1 MMVTVLEPKTTQ
13 HADLEPKTKL
23 EHVLMDQQMCVQMQ
37 IQHKPFHVLYLIVL
51 WRKYWVTGQM
61 MVTVLQPETTQHAGL
76 VPKIK
81 LEHALMDQQMCV
93 QLQIQHKPLHVRYL
107 TALWRKH

>member
-37 IQHKPFHVLYLIVL
+37 IQHKPSHVLYQTALS
-51 WRKYWVTGQM
+51 RKYWGIGQM
-61 MVTVLQPETTQHAGL
+61 MVTVWQPETIQL
-76 VPKIK
+76 VDLVTKIK
-81 LEHALMDQQMCV
+81 LEHALTDQQTSVLM
-93 QLQIQHKPLHVRYL
+93 QIQHKPSDVLYPTVL
-107 TALWRKH
+107 

>member
-37 IQHKPFHVLYLIVL
+37 IQHKPSHVLYQTALS
-51 WRKYWVTGQM
+51 RKYWGIGQM
-61 MVTVLQPETTQHAGL
+61 MVTVWQPETIQL
-76 VPKIK
+76 VDLVTKIK
-81 LEHALMDQQMCV
+81 LEHALTDQQTSVLM
-93 QLQIQHKPLHVRYL
+93 QIQHKPSHVLYP
-107 TALWRKH
+107 TVS

>member
-37 IQHKPFHVLYLIVL
+37 IQHKPSHVLYQTALS
-51 WRKYWVTGQM
+51 RKYWGIGQM
-61 MVTVLQPETTQHAGL
+61 MVTVWQPETIQL
-76 VPKIK
+76 VDLVTKIK
-81 LEHALMDQQMCV
+81 LEHALTDQQTSVLM
-93 QLQIQHKPLHVRYL
+93 QIQHKPSHVLYPTVL
-107 TALWRKH
+107 